1 MVRWLDLAEMVP
13 FTPAKRRAAHVP
25 ARPAPKAEGAPCH
38 VAVAD
43 ADGSFMFDY
52 VADLGDGFD
61 PTMAVAWQL
70 TRPELDLPTHPADEF
85 PAPAGPLRRGSL
97 LVFGGDQ
104 VYPWASA
111 VVRRRRVRRRGGDRR
126 PGARRHA
133 HNGADAALGSTRV
146 GERSYDDV
154 ADAQRS
160 SLPDGVPVT
169 VGEMLAGLTGR
180 RPVNALSDEENARL
194 AVTSNLD
201 EMIGLVLRGLRT
213 VRGG

>member
-1 MVRWLDLAEMVP
+1 
-13 FTPAKRRAAHVP
+13 
-25 ARPAPKAEGAPCH
+25 
-38 VAVAD
+38 
-43 ADGSFMFDY
+43 MFDY

-70 TRPELDLPTHPADEF
+70 TAPSSTCPHTPPTSSPPLPGRCPGVRCSSSAATRCTRGRRPLYV
-85 PAPAGPLRRGSL
+85 AGG
-97 LVFGGDQ
+97 FGGAAGIVALALDGTLTTEQ
-104 VYPWASA
+104 MQ
-111 VVRRRRVRRRGGDRR
+111 
-126 PGARRHA
+126 
-133 HNGADAALGSTRV
+133 ALGSTRV

-180 RPVNALSDEENARL
+180 RPVNGLSDEENARP
-194 AVTSNLD
+194 ARTSNLD